1 MVEHGITTH
10 RMVEQELLWEKEY
23 GPFKAFGY
31 VAPEELD
38 VADIFDADAFDTPN
52 VDEIRTDINN
62 GDKIWVLA
70 QVKVY
75 CQGIELGDA
84 SIGGLLYKDY
94 DGIKKEI
101 FEEDHQ
107 SIVHDALK
115 EARASMKYL
124 RQVKIPAEEQLTSQ
138 FMESQECW

>member
-38 VADIFDADAFDTPN
+38 VADIFDQDAFDTPN
-52 VDEIRTDINN
+52 VDKIRTDINN

-138 FMESQECW
+138 LMEGQVW